1 VLLLK
6 PREAV
11 GEAADTVGSEVAVVH
26 SRHGRR
32 RGLDRAADGWA
43 LRF

>member
-11 GEAADTVGSEVAVVH
+11 GEAADTVGSEVAVVVRTQ
-26 SRHGRR
+26 SA
-32 RGLDRAADGWA
+32 RAAPWFGPGG
-43 LRF
+43 